1 MAITPAGSDPRQ
13 VLHPAGVGAGAIFH
27 PRVCPNLTQVFL
39 GVGSGSKSHSQVT
52 RWAPKISTMT
62 IKPACAIFHPTLSPW
77 VRFLVHPTRTRHI
90 AIPSGTGQAS
100 FV

>member
-1 MAITPAGSDPRQ
+1 MQDLGMAITPAGSDPRQ

-52 RWAPKISTMT
+52 RWAPKVSTMT
-62 IKPACAIFHPTLSPW
+62 IKPAGAIFHPTLFH
-77 VRFLVHPTRTRHI
+77 R
-90 AIPSGTGQAS
+90 G
-100 FV
+100 